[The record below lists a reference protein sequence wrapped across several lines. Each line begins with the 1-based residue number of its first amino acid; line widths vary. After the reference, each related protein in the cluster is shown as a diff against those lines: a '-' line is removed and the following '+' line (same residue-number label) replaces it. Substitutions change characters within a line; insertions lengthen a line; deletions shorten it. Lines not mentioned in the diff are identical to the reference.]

1 MFGIA
6 YKPFIKKKEEYSM
19 PKGAA
24 FEDEA
29 EFEKDM
35 IISRVAKKVE
45 EDDEFD
51 IDVLFKFCFIFE
63 CCTFR
68 HRVFLFLL
76 GERFISDP
84 EHINSFLKIFKIK
97 YLSVPYRL

>member
-29 EFEKDM
+29 EFEKDNFFTL
-35 IISRVAKKVE
+35 IKSFLSAR
-45 EDDEFD
+45 
-51 IDVLFKFCFIFE
+51 
-63 CCTFR
+63 
-68 HRVFLFLL
+68 FLF
-76 GERFISDP
+76 
-84 EHINSFLKIFKIK
+84 
-97 YLSVPYRL
+97 